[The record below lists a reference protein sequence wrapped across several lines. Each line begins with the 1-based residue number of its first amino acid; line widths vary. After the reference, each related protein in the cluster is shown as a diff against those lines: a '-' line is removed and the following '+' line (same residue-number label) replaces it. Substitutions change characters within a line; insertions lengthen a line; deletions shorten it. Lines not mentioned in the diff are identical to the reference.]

1 MNIPLSAPDVGEREV
16 EYVNRVL
23 RSSQLS
29 MGPWLEKFEKAFA
42 EYVGTKHAIAVNSG
56 TSGLHLSVRALGI
69 GANDEVITTSFS
81 FVASVSCFLYEGAL
95 PVLVDIDPKTLNLDP
110 AAVREFLHSQCARS
124 ADGSL
129 IDRQSGRIVKAIM
142 PVHIFGLPCQMDAL
156 MEIAREYGL
165 LVIED
170 ACEAIGA
177 EFDGQRTGT
186 FGNAGVFA
194 FYPNKQMTTG
204 EGGMITTNDS
214 RVAELCRSMRNQ
226 GRDTDGAWLRHVRIG
241 YNYRLSELH
250 AALGLA
256 QLERIDEIL
265 ASRAEIAHR
274 YSELFVS
281 QPQLQLLEDD
291 PRVNRSWFVYIIR
304 FRSGSAASLRERV
317 RSSLREKGI
326 ATQIYFTPIHLQ
338 PFYQKCQSGTVSP
351 LPYTEQ
357 AAEECLALPFHTRLS
372 EMEIK
377 FVCDAVNQ
385 ALEPQNQQQA
395 TASTDSI
402 PLVSTQVAET

>member
-29 MGPWLEKFEKAFA
+29 MGPWLDKFEKEFA
-42 EYVGTKHAIAVNSG
+42 RYVGTKYAIAVNSG
-56 TSGLHLSVRALGI
+56 TSGLHLCARAMGI

-95 PVLVDIDPKTLNLDP
+95 PILVDIDPKTLNLDP
-110 AAVREFLHSQCARS
+110 VAVREFLQSECTRS

-129 IDRQSGRIVKAIM
+129 IDRQSGRVVKAIM

-156 MEIAREYGL
+156 MEISREYGL

-265 ASRAEIAHR
+265 ASRSQIASR
-274 YSELFVS
+274 YSEFLAG

-291 PRVNRSWFVYIIR
+291 ARVQRSWFVYIIR
-304 FRSGSAASLRERV
+304 FRSGSPAVLREHV
-317 RSSLREKGI
+317 RSFLREQGI

-338 PFYQKCQSGTVSP
+338 PFYQKCQSGTVSS
-351 LPYTEQ
+351 LPYTER
-357 AAEECLALPFHTRLS
+357 AADECLALPFHTRLS

-377 FVCDAVNQ
+377 FVCDAVHQ
-385 ALEPQNQQQA
+385 ALEPQNQKLV
-395 TASTDSI
+395 TASCDSA
-402 PLVSTQVAET
+402 PLVSTQVAGT